1 MRAIDLINKLK
12 AYSRSSEKW
21 RDAEVSI
28 DYRNKQR
35 MFLVLTKESGDKLS
49 IDLGEIK

>member
-1 MRAIDLINKLK
+1 MKAIDLSNKLK
-12 AYSRSSEKW
+12 AYFRSAENW

-35 MFLVLTKESGDKLS
+35 MFLVLTKGSGDKLS